1 MEGKGLQLLDD
12 RLRESNGMTAFD
24 PAALIA
30 IIQAIIETIQKCR
43 NPNAKALRRRLL
55 NRPRLAAAIQRNS
68 SGLNW
73 AQALQEADK
82 AFDLADKATED
93 ELKLLI
99 DDCCH

>member
-12 RLRESNGMTAFD
+12 RLKASNGLTAFD

-30 IIQAIIETIQKCR
+30 IIQAIIEMVQKCR

-55 NRPRLAAAIQRNS
+55 NRARLAAAIQKS
-68 SGLNW
+68 YPGLNW

-82 AFDLADKATED
+82 VFDLADMATED
-93 ELKLLI
+93 EPRMLI
-99 DDCCH
+99 DDCCR